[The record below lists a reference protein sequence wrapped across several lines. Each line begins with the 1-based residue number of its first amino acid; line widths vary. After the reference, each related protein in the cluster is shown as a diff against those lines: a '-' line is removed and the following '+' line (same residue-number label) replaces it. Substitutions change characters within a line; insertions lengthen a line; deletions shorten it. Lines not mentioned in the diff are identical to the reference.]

1 MGTTQFPRILLQ
13 FFLQKWSFP
22 YMKRKRFLF
31 WMSETQR
38 PSVLHARAG
47 LFQSFEEG
55 RCSQKWLVC
64 MPAAQG
70 SSDVNVDLRY
80 HMVQA
85 SKASHGNHWIFQ
97 SRQICITHRFR
108 FFFQRVVALL
118 VMAFVIVQSRCNVR
132 KQFQL
137 NVANWYGVLL
147 PHPVTRFT
155 YVSLCGV
162 TMFAYR
168 YVICGILLE
177 TVALLCVEC
186 A

>member
-1 MGTTQFPRILLQ
+1 MRGQAYFKVLKKDAALRNAWFACLQRRVHQAMSMLICDTTWSKHRKLLMVTIGY
-13 FFLQKWSFP
+13 FKVGKFVSHIV
-22 YMKRKRFLF
+22 
-31 WMSETQR
+31 
-38 PSVLHARAG
+38 SV
-47 LFQSFEEG
+47 
-55 RCSQKWLVC
+55 
-64 MPAAQG
+64 
-70 SSDVNVDLRY
+70 
-80 HMVQA
+80 
-85 SKASHGNHWIFQ
+85 
-97 SRQICITHRFR
+97 

-168 YVICGILLE
+168 YVTCGILLE